1 MNRTAGLLAA
11 LALVAAPA
19 AAQEP
24 PKQGRVWHGTLGG
37 QAITACFDEEFI
49 RDGAYYV
56 DTARVP
62 IRLREIEG
70 ADPAAL
76 AEVAD
81 LGESADASWTLR
93 RADDRIEGERIE
105 GENTLPIRL
114 TASPVALPEY
124 GSACETAAFLD
135 PVLAGGEITKKR
147 ESFGGTGYTAL
158 TYKGP
163 QRPGL
168 DDYNV
173 SSLALDPVRPGDAA
187 INRVLA
193 DALPD
198 GTAGSASQMG
208 SCVGMS
214 LSSSMNGYQD
224 EALVPM
230 VITPRWLGVRRSGS
244 SFCGGAH
251 PNNFQISM
259 IFDRES
265 GAEVDPVTWFKPGA
279 LEFYEFVDPDP
290 AEAKRPVAGLSKALA
305 KALRARWPS
314 RGDEDECGLPDELA
328 GVGWDIGLT
337 RKGPVFVPQLPHV
350 MFACTEEVVVPWKAA
365 RPFLSA
371 EGRAVMASLR

>member
-1 MNRTAGLLAA
+1 MRRAASLLAA
-11 LALVAAPA
+11 LAIISAPA
-19 AAQEP
+19 AAQDA
-24 PKQGRVWHGTLGG
+24 PKQGRVWHGTLGE
-37 QAITACFDEEFI
+37 QAITACFDEESP
-49 RDGAYYV
+49 DGTYYV
-56 DTARVP
+56 DAALVP

-70 ADPAAL
+70 ADPAGL

-81 LGESADASWTLR
+81 LGESTDANWTLR
-93 RADDRIEGERIE
+93 RTDDRIEGERTQ
-105 GENTLPIRL
+105 GEATLPIRL

-135 PVLAGGEITKKR
+135 PVLAGGEVTYTR
-147 ESFGGTGYTAL
+147 ESFDGTGYTAL

-163 QRPGL
+163 ERAGL

-173 SSLALDPVRPGDAA
+173 VSLALDPVRPGDAA

-198 GTAGSASQMG
+198 GTAGSASEMG

-224 EALVPM
+224 ETLAPM
-230 VITPRWLGVRRSGS
+230 LITPRWLGVRRAGS

-251 PNNFQISM
+251 PGNFQISM
-259 IFDRES
+259 VFDRES

-290 AEAKRPVAGLSKALA
+290 SEAKRPIAGLSAALA
-305 KALRARWPS
+305 KAVHARWPV
-314 RGDEDECGLPDELA
+314 REDDPDCGLPDELE
-328 GVGWDIGLT
+328 GIGWDIGLT
-337 RKGPVFVPQLPHV
+337 REGPVFVPQLPHV
-350 MFACTEEVVVPWKAA
+350 MFACTEEVVVPWKVV